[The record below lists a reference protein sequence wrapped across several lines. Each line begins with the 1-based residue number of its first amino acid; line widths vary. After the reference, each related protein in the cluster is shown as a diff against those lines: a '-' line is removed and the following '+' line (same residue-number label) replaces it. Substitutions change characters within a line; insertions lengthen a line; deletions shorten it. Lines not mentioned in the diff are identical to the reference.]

1 MPSLRFD
8 DEFLKKLEYLHVVS
22 KRAFAGQNRA
32 DRLTPKRGRGLEFA
46 DHRPYAPGD
55 DFRHIDWKA
64 YKRLN
69 RLLLRLFDEERDLPI
84 YLMLDVSRSMAEPA
98 KFDMA
103 RRIAAA
109 LCYIGLVHLDRLTIL
124 PFGAGLGHESSPG
137 RGKGR
142 IFRVFELLERLEPTG
157 PTDLHESFKDFAAR
171 PRQLGLTVVISDFL
185 DPSPQSHDGAGE
197 AGLKILRTLGHDVFA
212 VHVTS
217 NRDRDPGAFGDVR
230 FLDVET
236 GELREIEVTPK
247 LAAAYM
253 RAWDTHASE
262 LQRFCGRY
270 DIGYVRADAER
281 PFEEIVLK
289 AFRQG
294 RFLA

>member
-1 MPSLRFD
+1 VSLRFED
-8 DEFLKKLEYLHVVS
+8 DFLKKLEYLHVVS

-46 DHRPYAPGD
+46 DHRPYAAGD

-84 YLMLDVSRSMAEPA
+84 YLMIDVSRSMAEPA

-109 LCYIGLVHLDRLTIL
+109 LCYIGLAHLDRLTIL
-124 PFGAGLGHESSPG
+124 PFGRGLGHESSPG

-142 IFRVFELLERLEPTG
+142 IFLVFELLEALEAGG
-157 PTDLHESFKDFAAR
+157 PTDLRESFKEFAGR
-171 PRQLGLTVVISDFL
+171 PRQMGLTVIISDFL
-185 DPSPQSHDGAGE
+185 DPGGFE
-197 AGLKILRTLGHDVFA
+197 AGLKILRTIGHDVFV
-212 VHVTS
+212 VHIAS
-217 NRDRDPGAFGDVR
+217 SRDRDPGAFGELR
-230 FLDVET
+230 FVDVET
-236 GELREIEVTPK
+236 GELREVDVTPR
-247 LAAAYM
+247 LTSAYL
-253 RAWDTHASE
+253 RAWEAHAAD
-262 LQRFCGRY
+262 LNQFCGRY

-281 PFEEIVLK
+281 PFEEIILK